1 MLREK
6 QPFRVGPTSFPLK
19 YQNVCHIGL
28 VRFVISGN
36 DGQERISGIENVMAL
51 YRSFEWLVFPGERL
65 SS

>member
-6 QPFRVGPTSFPLK
+6 QPFRVGPISFPLK

-28 VRFVISGN
+28 VGFVISGN
-36 DGQERISGIENVMAL
+36 DGQERISGFENDMAL
-51 YRSFEWLVFPGERL
+51 YCSFEWLVFPGERL